1 MAWYWNRTRQEEHT
15 FHIAGVDN
23 QPFQFLVTES
33 LLSLVQCFVLHIW
46 HHVSFPMVCIAVQP
60 EQGTPAYTNYYDNH
74 GYEIQPEKAVL
85 FK

>member
-1 MAWYWNRTRQEEHT
+1 
-15 FHIAGVDN
+15 
-23 QPFQFLVTES
+23 
-33 LLSLVQCFVLHIW
+33 
-46 HHVSFPMVCIAVQP
+46 MVCIAVQP